1 MREIYQ
7 DIPTWDN
14 GTWTTTDFNSREE
27 FYEYLL
33 TNVFKEPGKYEF
45 NDTTTHL
52 FTQESA
58 KFNKDKVYCT
68 APFKSKDFITYWDDQ
83 KAKCRRGL
91 LIKENDKVWYMTR
104 DYYMW
109 LNFLPI
115 FNKEIQKFG
124 FADIRDAQYHM
135 ALYEILSE
143 LNYNHVAILKK
154 RQIASSYYH
163 MAKLLNQ
170 QWFEE
175 GVTLKIGASLKD
187 YINEKGSWKFLQE
200 YAAFLN
206 EHTAWYRPMSPD
218 KVMMWQQ
225 KIEVRRGDRKTEVG
239 LKGTIQG
246 MSFEKDPTNG
256 VGGPVKYF
264 FHEEAGIAPRM
275 NNTYEY
281 MRPAMRSG
289 LTTTGMFIAAGS
301 VGDLSQCEPLRKM
314 ILYPTE
320 NDIYSVETD
329 LLDNKGSVG
338 KSGLFIPEQW
348 SMPPYI
354 DNFGNSKV
362 QEALEALD
370 DQFEKWKKELDPE
383 TYQLRISQHPRNIE
397 EAFANRTVSKFP
409 MHLIT
414 AQQRRIEDKDYP
426 YEFLDLGRDAN
437 GKILPEH
444 SNKRPI
450 TEFPIT
456 KNTEDKTGVL
466 VVWERPVENP
476 NFGMYYA
483 SIDPV
488 AEGKAE
494 HVDNMLY
501 TPTGKKRI
509 GNIQI
514 GDQVIG
520 SNGQPI
526 NVIGVYPQGIKK
538 LCKITFSDG
547 HSIKVCEDHL
557 WNVKLNGGTKG
568 YITLSVKDLLD
579 TTKTI
584 TYTGTGRN
592 IKKEYSISTYYK
604 DKQNRNKW
612 SIPIVKPINF
622 QPKGLKK
629 VNANISRNK
638 QPIHPYVLGALL
650 GDGGLSQKSIRFS
663 SVDEEIINKMQLY
676 LPDDLELKKV
686 KGNNCDYSIVT
697 KKGNRNSLTKTLRNL
712 SLMGLKS
719 EHKFIPEEYKYALVS
734 QRIVLLNGL
743 LDTDG
748 SCTNH
753 GVEFYSSSKQLAYDV
768 VELVQSLGGIAKI
781 RMKKTTHL
789 DSYIVRVNLP
799 RGLEPFLLS
808 RKKDK
813 YKKSKVFSRYITNIE
828 YIDDAEAVCISVDA
842 LDNLYVTEHALVTH
856 NTTTSESLCSIYIMK
871 APVEVTKVTGIE
883 TETYIEP
890 DKIVAAWCGRFDDI
904 NKTHQRL
911 ETIIEWYNAWTVIEN
926 NISLFIQYMISRKK
940 QKYLVPKSQIM
951 FLKDL
956 GSNNSVYQEYG
967 WKNTGT
973 LFKAHLLSYAI
984 EYTKEELDVETK
996 SDGTIV
1002 RTKYGIERIPDIM
1015 LLKEMGAYSDGVNVD
1030 RLVAFCALV
1039 AFMRIQQA
1047 NRGYAKRVIM
1057 DDAAKNLQKSEN
1069 LFKLNSSPF
1078 RHMGRTSGSSSGGQN
1093 VKRSPFKNIK

>member
-27 FYEYLL
+27 FYDYLF

-45 NDTTTHL
+45 NDTTTSL
-52 FTQESA
+52 FTQEST

-68 APFKSKDFITYWDDQ
+68 APFKSKDFIAYWDDQ
-83 KAKCRRGL
+83 KTKCRRGL
-91 LIKENDKVWYMTR
+91 LIKEKDKVWYMTR

-135 ALYEILSE
+135 ALYEILAE
-143 LNYNHVAILKK
+143 LNYNHIAILKK

-275 NNTYEY
+275 DNTYEY

-289 LTTTGMFIAAGS
+289 LTTTGVFIAAGS

-314 ILYPTE
+314 ILYPNE

-338 KSGLFIPEQW
+338 RSGLFIPEQW

-354 DNFGNSKV
+354 DNFGNSNV

-370 DQFEKWKKELDPE
+370 DQFEKWKKELSPE

-409 MHLIT
+409 MHLVT
-414 AQQRRIEDKDYP
+414 AQQRRIEDKDYS

-444 SNKRPI
+444 SNRRPI

-476 NFGMYYA
+476 SFGMYYA

-488 AEGKAE
+488 AEGK
-494 HVDNMLY
+494 
-501 TPTGKKRI
+501 
-509 GNIQI
+509 
-514 GDQVIG
+514 
-520 SNGQPI
+520 
-526 NVIGVYPQGIKK
+526 
-538 LCKITFSDG
+538 
-547 HSIKVCEDHL
+547 
-557 WNVKLNGGTKG
+557 
-568 YITLSVKDLLD
+568 
-579 TTKTI
+579 
-584 TYTGTGRN
+584 
-592 IKKEYSISTYYK
+592 
-604 DKQNRNKW
+604 
-612 SIPIVKPINF
+612 
-622 QPKGLKK
+622 
-629 VNANISRNK
+629 
-638 QPIHPYVLGALL
+638 
-650 GDGGLSQKSIRFS
+650 
-663 SVDEEIINKMQLY
+663 
-676 LPDDLELKKV
+676 
-686 KGNNCDYSIVT
+686 
-697 KKGNRNSLTKTLRNL
+697 
-712 SLMGLKS
+712 
-719 EHKFIPEEYKYALVS
+719 
-734 QRIVLLNGL
+734 
-743 LDTDG
+743 
-748 SCTNH
+748 
-753 GVEFYSSSKQLAYDV
+753 
-768 VELVQSLGGIAKI
+768 
-781 RMKKTTHL
+781 
-789 DSYIVRVNLP
+789 
-799 RGLEPFLLS
+799 
-808 RKKDK
+808 
-813 YKKSKVFSRYITNIE
+813 
-828 YIDDAEAVCISVDA
+828 
-842 LDNLYVTEHALVTH
+842 
-856 NTTTSESLCSIYIMK
+856 TTTSESLCSIYVMK